1 MANSESTFNETR
13 ISKLKNQK
21 QLTTAISATIPAHL
35 TNDNVVFVCIGT
47 DKNTGDSLGP
57 LVGTSLEGLG
67 YTNIVGTLNNP
78 CHAVNLPERIR
89 QIPEDKIIIA
99 IDACLG
105 QEDSVGTY
113 SVYHGPIKLGAA
125 LGKNLQEVG
134 KYSILGV
141 VNIGGFLESFV
152 LQNTKPAVV
161 INMAKD
167 ITLAVMDVFPLKD
180 GQCEIDIVKEKIA
193 NIVNK

>member
-1 MANSESTFNETR
+1 MANSESTFNGTR

-21 QLTTAISATIPAHL
+21 QLITAMSATIPAHL

-57 LVGTSLEGLG
+57 LVGTLLESRG

-78 CHAVNLPERIR
+78 CHAVNLSERIS
-89 QIPEDKIIIA
+89 QIPKDKIIIA

-105 QEDSVGTY
+105 REDSVGTY
-113 SVYHGPIKLGAA
+113 SVYNGPIKPGSAV
-125 LGKNLQEVG
+125 GKNLQEIG
-134 KYSILGV
+134 EYSILGV
-141 VNIGGFLESFV
+141 VNIGGLLESFV
-152 LQNTKPAVV
+152 LQNTKPTVV

-180 GQCEIDIVKEKIA
+180 GQCEIDITKVMKKI
-193 NIVNK
+193 VG